1 MYAWRRG
8 TREVPP
14 VHKVLMVVEN
24 EAAPADGRV
33 WSEAEA
39 LRDRG
44 LQVTIISPKGPTKY
58 REPHVCL
65 NGIHIY
71 RYDLSSGH
79 TSTAYLAEYGTALL
93 KTFLL
98 SLKVLFLH
106 GFDVIHVANPPDIF
120 FLLGLFYRPL
130 GIKFVFDQHD
140 LAPE

>member
-1 MYAWRRG
+1 MCAWRRRV
-8 TREVPP
+8 REMPHI
-14 VHKVLMVVEN
+14 HKVLMVVEN

-44 LQVTIISPKGPTKY
+44 LGVTIISPKGPAKY
-58 REPHVCL
+58 REPYVCL

-71 RYDLSSGH
+71 RYDLPSGH
-79 TSTAYLAEYGTALL
+79 TSTAYIAEYGTALL
-93 KTFLL
+93 KTFVL
-98 SLKVLFLH
+98 SLKVLIRH

-130 GIKFVFDQHD
+130 
-140 LAPE
+140 